1 MYYWQNDI
9 CERAIF
15 LFIRNM
21 WKSLPA
27 EPGSFPIHSSSIHPA
42 IRIMPSLDDACG
54 RWGRNPDCGKRGG
67 WNGKMALG
75 ERENGA
81 PGVQTY
87 NYLVPFK
94 IDAYFYTIFSEEKRN
109 GLFILYN

>member
-42 IRIMPSLDDACG
+42 IRIMPPASLMLAA
-54 RWGRNPDCGKRGG
+54 GG
-67 WNGKMALG
+67 LRVIPIAASVGVEW
-75 ERENGA
+75 ENGSRRERKWSA
-81 PGVQTY
+81 RGSD
-87 NYLVPFK
+87 L
-94 IDAYFYTIFSEEKRN
+94 
-109 GLFILYN
+109 